1 MKMIRNLLIV
11 LTLIC
16 CQPAFADVTV
26 DINTADKTTLSTML
40 NGIGEKKAEAI
51 IAYREENGPF
61 KSIEELANVKGIGEA
76 TVEKNQDIITIQ
88 KQ

>member
-1 MKMIRNLLIV
+1 MKMIRNLLM
-11 LTLIC
+11 LFCLIFT
-16 CQPAFADVTV
+16 QGIFAEAII
-26 DINTADKTTLSTML
+26 DINTADKTTLTTML

-76 TVEKNQDIITIQ
+76 TVEKNQDIITVQ